1 MAASREVALAAPSKS
16 VPVLVRCLILLGV
29 VAQLWIVYE
38 LRYDLPVFL
47 GGGIGASLAELG
59 FWFSPIL
66 LALGGAMLARWLHRR
81 GSRWALLAAGLP
93 CAVLLLGLGL
103 AVFLTFNPISFSHH

>member
-16 VPVLVRCLILLGV
+16 VAMLVRCLVLLGIG
-29 VAQLWIVYE
+29 AQFWIVYE

-47 GGGIGASLAELG
+47 GGGIGDSLVEIG
-59 FWFSPIL
+59 FWFLPIL
-66 LALGGAMLARWLHRR
+66 LAAGGAALAWWLHRR
-81 GSRWALLAAGLP
+81 GSGWALLAAGLP

-103 AVFLTFNPISFSHH
+103 AMYFTFNPISFSHH